1 MKSTKKLLGLSML
14 GISLNFSSLAYGQDA
29 IGVNA
34 AVKGDVTIISAGQK
48 AKQAIIKEDV
58 FLGEQVNSK
67 KLSSLQIMLKD
78 QTVFTVGPDC
88 DLTIDK
94 FVYDPSKSTN
104 SMSATVSKGMFRFMS
119 GKISKSGVD
128 AVNINTP
135 VSSMGI
141 RGTMVE
147 GLIGPNAIKLAQAE
161 GIIPAGTALDQN
173 GATVITLRGPGENTS
188 GTNTKGEISITSGKH
203 TEIVTGSRGSVFVPY
218 AGAAPITFSISA
230 IGFANFTQGVG
241 TTPTGPQN
249 FNSFKVESYPNSVSP
264 TTTNPSASTST
275 TSAGTTSSASATGS
289 SAAGA
294 GTAGAGTAAGATGLG
309 IGAVG
314 AVGAGVAGAI
324 IVVEEVTD
332 DNDDEPVS
340 P

>member
-1 MKSTKKLLGLSML
+1 
-14 GISLNFSSLAYGQDA
+14 
-29 IGVNA
+29 
-34 AVKGDVTIISAGQK
+34 
-48 AKQAIIKEDV
+48 
-58 FLGEQVNSK
+58 
-67 KLSSLQIMLKD
+67 
-78 QTVFTVGPDC
+78 
-88 DLTIDK
+88 
-94 FVYDPSKSTN
+94 
-104 SMSATVSKGMFRFMS
+104 MS

-188 GTNTKGEISITSGKH
+188 GINTKGEISITSGKH

-309 IGAVG
+309 VG

>member
-1 MKSTKKLLGLSML
+1 M
-14 GISLNFSSLAYGQDA
+14 
-29 IGVNA
+29 
-34 AVKGDVTIISAGQK
+34 
-48 AKQAIIKEDV
+48 
-58 FLGEQVNSK
+58 
-67 KLSSLQIMLKD
+67 
-78 QTVFTVGPDC
+78 
-88 DLTIDK
+88 
-94 FVYDPSKSTN
+94 
-104 SMSATVSKGMFRFMS
+104 
-119 GKISKSGVD
+119 
-128 AVNINTP
+128 
-135 VSSMGI
+135 
-141 RGTMVE
+141 
-147 GLIGPNAIKLAQAE
+147 
-161 GIIPAGTALDQN
+161 
-173 GATVITLRGPGENTS
+173 
-188 GTNTKGEISITSGKH
+188 
-203 TEIVTGSRGSVFVPY
+203 TGSRGSVFVPY

-275 TSAGTTSSASATGS
+275 TSAGTTSSSSATGS

-309 IGAVG
+309 VGAVG